1 MIALLTGRIEQLTDA
16 SCVLDVNGVGY
27 LVQASTRTLGAL
39 SQPPAT
45 TRLLIETVVREDA
58 IQLYGFA
65 DPAERDWFRQAH
77 HGAGGGGAGRVA
89 GAVRF
94 SAARLGGGHRRR

>member
-1 MIALLTGRIEQLTDA
+1 MIALRNGRVEQLTEG
-16 SCVLDVNGVGY
+16 SRVLGVNGVGY
-27 LVQASTRTLGAL
+27 MVQASTRTLGAL

-58 IQLYGFA
+58 IQLYGLA
-65 DPAERDWFRQAH
+65 GPAERDWFRHAH
-77 HGAGGGGAGRVA
+77 HGARGGGERRAA

-94 SAARLGGGHRRR
+94 SAARPGGGHRRR

>member
-1 MIALLTGRIEQLTDA
+1 MIALLTGRVEQLTVR
-16 SCVLDVNGVGY
+16 SCVLDANGVGY

-65 DPAERDWFRQAH
+65 GPAGRDWFRHAH
-77 HGAGGGGAGRVA
+77 HGAGGGGEGRAVDAVRVVAGRP
-89 GAVRF
+89 
-94 SAARLGGGHRRR
+94 GGGHRRR